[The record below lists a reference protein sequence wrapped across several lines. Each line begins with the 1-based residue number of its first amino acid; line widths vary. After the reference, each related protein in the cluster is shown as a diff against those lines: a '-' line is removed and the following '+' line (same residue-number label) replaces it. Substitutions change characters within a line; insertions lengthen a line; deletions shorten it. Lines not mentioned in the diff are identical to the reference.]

1 MSLQG
6 RKTIKT
12 MNKHQLKGPSASCA
26 KKTMFGG
33 FTEVGKQA
41 ILDKHNELRRK
52 IAKGEEKGMP
62 PAANMKKI
70 VG

>member
-1 MSLQG
+1 
-6 RKTIKT
+6 
-12 MNKHQLKGPSASCA
+12 
-26 KKTMFGG
+26 MFGG

-41 ILDKHNELRRK
+41 ILDKHNELRRE